1 MDKPLSDELRKR
13 GLELYKQMGWGENEG
28 VKEADMD
35 LWRYTTDF
43 LFGEI
48 WARHGLSLR
57 EKELVTIAVLLE
69 AKADG
74 IAIHM
79 RNASKIGVTFS
90 DIKEVILQVAY
101 YLGMPRALWAM
112 RKLRTVMAETG
123 ATFEQTENETK

>member
-1 MDKPLSDELRKR
+1 MDKPLTDEHRKR
-13 GLELYKQMGWGENEG
+13 GLALYKEMGWGENEG

-48 WARHGLSLR
+48 WARPGLSLR
-57 EKELVTIAVLLE
+57 EKELITIAVLLE

-74 IAIHM
+74 ISLHM
-79 RNASKIGVTFS
+79 RNAGKLGISFS

-112 RKLRTVMAETG
+112 RKLRAVMDETG
-123 ATFEQTENETK
+123 AAFETPSEKK